1 MKCIRCNSEHV
12 QKDGEHNGYQ
22 RYKCIDCKKRFDYGI
37 YENKIEYITHFNT
50 QIRKSDYNKLTRENY
65 CTPTN
70 KISSVC
76 KKSLKFYMERLDYKI
91 PNENYIDENTYTDKY
106 VKDHYANCLY
116 NYDLNIKYFST
127 LDYNEFDKYLKEFI
141 SKNKFKEV
149 FDLREVN
156 RKDGIYILV
165 LDAYKQ
171 VYIGISNDI
180 KKRILRHWSSRKEF
194 DRLIFGKKE
203 KSIISIDSF
212 GALDT
217 TRIFYK
223 KINNF
228 REIYNQEYK
237 LVEEFKDIYKLN
249 RVAGGINAEENSA
262 IRNLELIGSMNQRNL

>member
-37 YENKIEYITHFNT
+37 YENKIEYTTHFNT
-50 QIRKSDYNKLTRENY
+50 QIRKSNYNKLTRENY

-70 KISSVC
+70 KVSSVC
-76 KKSLKFYMERLDYKI
+76 KKSLKFSIERCGYKI
-91 PNENYIDENTYTDKY
+91 PNEYYIDENTYTDKY
-106 VKDHYANCLY
+106 VKKHCEDCLY

-127 LDYNEFDKYLKEFI
+127 LDYNEFDKYLKKFI

-149 FDLREVN
+149 IDLKEVN

-165 LDAYKQ
+165 LDEYKQ

-180 KKRILRHWSSRKEF
+180 KRRILRHWSSIKEF

-223 KINNF
+223 EIHNF

-237 LVEEFKDIYKLN
+237 LVEEFRDIYKLN

-262 IRNLELIGSMNQRNL
+262 IRDLELMGSMKQRKL

>member
-50 QIRKSDYNKLTRENY
+50 QIRKSNYNKLTRENY

-70 KISSVC
+70 KVSSVC
-76 KKSLKFYMERLDYKI
+76 KKSLKFSIERYGYKI
-91 PNENYIDENTYTDKY
+91 PNEYYIDENTYTDKY
-106 VKDHYANCLY
+106 VKKHCEDCLY

-127 LDYNEFDKYLKEFI
+127 LDYNEFDKYLKKFI

-149 FDLREVN
+149 IDLKEVN

-165 LDAYKQ
+165 LDEYKQ

-180 KKRILRHWSSRKEF
+180 KRRILRHWSSIKEF

-223 KINNF
+223 EIHNF

-237 LVEEFKDIYKLN
+237 LVEEFRDIYKLN

-262 IRNLELIGSMNQRNL
+262 IRDLELMGSMKQRKL